1 MTAEGDMALVNK
13 LPVPSPGAL
22 ELSAALSSRL
32 RDEITAA
39 GGTIP
44 FSRYMERCLYEP
56 GLGYYSAGLTKFGA
70 AGDFVTAPEISSLF
84 GQCLAR
90 TCAALLQEIGGG
102 DVLEFGAGSGKLA
115 ADMLQALN
123 REQCLPTHYYILE
136 RSADLRARQRETI
149 SQLAGDLIERV
160 VWLDGL
166 PDHGF
171 EGLMLANEV
180 LDAMAVERFRY
191 RDRLFEL
198 FHVCAEGDTFAWR
211 TRAADGP
218 MATRLAALNEAV
230 TFPDGFISE
239 INPGL
244 ESWIA
249 SVAETLARGLLLLI
263 DYGGPRHEVY
273 HPQRSD
279 GTLMC
284 HYRHR
289 AHADPFLYPGLQD
302 MTAHVDFTA
311 VAEAA
316 VNAGLDVFGYTS
328 QSWFL
333 LDCGMDRL
341 LSETDVE
348 DSAAWL
354 RQVQQAKTLIL
365 PNEMGERFKC
375 MGLSKGMT
383 GHVPGFGNRDDRHRL

>member
-1 MTAEGDMALVNK
+1 M
-13 LPVPSPGAL
+13 
-22 ELSAALSSRL
+22 
-32 RDEITAA
+32 
-39 GGTIP
+39 
-44 FSRYMERCLYEP
+44 
-56 GLGYYSAGLTKFGA
+56 
-70 AGDFVTAPEISSLF
+70 
-84 GQCLAR
+84 
-90 TCAALLQEIGGG
+90 
-102 DVLEFGAGSGKLA
+102 
-115 ADMLQALN
+115 
-123 REQCLPTHYYILE
+123 
-136 RSADLRARQRETI
+136 
-149 SQLAGDLIERV
+149 
-160 VWLDGL
+160 
-166 PDHGF
+166 
-171 EGLMLANEV
+171 ANEV

-191 RDRLFEL
+191 RDKLFEL

-211 TRAADGP
+211 TKAADGP
-218 MATRLAALNEAV
+218 MATRLVALNEAV

-311 VAEAA
+311 VAEVA
-316 VNAGLDVFGYTS
+316 VDARLEVHGYTS

-333 LDCGMDRL
+333 LDCGMDRF

-348 DSAAWL
+348 DSTTWL
-354 RQVQQAKTLIL
+354 RRAQQAKTLML
-365 PNEMGERFKC
+365 PDEMGERFKC
-375 MGLSKGMT
+375 MGLSKGIAAR
-383 GHVPGFGNRDDRHRL
+383 VPGFCSRDDRHRRRLPKTRCAYCVPRVLPRVLPTATFTCHTRPIALCARWLPAAKSITWCRSAFGRSWQRPCRKKHRRGFLMYCIVVVRWQSCFLKCK